1 MDRNLA
7 FLCAAVGFGV
17 IVFAFPDGI
26 GAVLVATLIAA
37 GVSLIISRSTEDVQ
51 YLQKIFIIGLL
62 LRTTLGFFIDA
73 LELQPFFGGD
83 AYTYDFLGYRVVE
96 VWLGRADLGDFWT
109 IRATNTVDPGWGMN
123 YIIAAVYICVGR
135 NMLAGQFFCS
145 VIGAATAPVVYVLAQ
160 KLYHN
165 KRVSRI
171 AALIVAISP
180 SFLIWSAQML
190 KDGLIVFLLAVIILM
205 ILKLQENYNYLSIL
219 ILIIS
224 LFGVLSLR
232 FYIFY
237 IVVIAVAGSFLVGF
251 NNSFSSMIRR
261 LIVVFVLGM
270 ALVYLGVLQR
280 IDYEY
285 NEYGSL
291 ERVNNARKDLA
302 SRGES
307 GFGQDMDV
315 STVEGATFALPVGF
329 LYLMLAP
336 FPWQVTNVRQLI
348 TLPDV
353 FIWWALL
360 PFMVKGLWFTIKT
373 RLRTTI
379 AIIIFTILLTLIY
392 SLFQGNVGTAYRQRT
407 QIQLFLFIFVAVG
420 ITLYQEKQENR
431 KLIIGLKRKQTMA
444 RLKTS

>member
-1 MDRNLA
+1 
-7 FLCAAVGFGV
+7 
-17 IVFAFPDGI
+17 
-26 GAVLVATLIAA
+26 
-37 GVSLIISRSTEDVQ
+37 
-51 YLQKIFIIGLL
+51 
-62 LRTTLGFFIDA
+62 
-73 LELQPFFGGD
+73 
-83 AYTYDFLGYRVVE
+83 
-96 VWLGRADLGDFWT
+96 
-109 IRATNTVDPGWGMN
+109 
-123 YIIAAVYICVGR
+123 
-135 NMLAGQFFCS
+135 
-145 VIGAATAPVVYVLAQ
+145 
-160 KLYHN
+160 
-165 KRVSRI
+165 
-171 AALIVAISP
+171 
-180 SFLIWSAQML
+180 
-190 KDGLIVFLLAVIILM
+190 LLAVIILM
-205 ILKLQENYNYLSIL
+205 ILKLQENFNYLSIL

-237 IVVIAVAGSFLVGF
+237 IVVIAVAGSFLVGL

-315 STVEGATFALPVGF
+315 STVEGATVALPVGF